1 MSKILGIDISKHQGN
16 FDFAK
21 VDSKYLNFVVIRA
34 GYGKGNIDS
43 QFINNV
49 NKVKNLKIPFG
60 LYWYSYALK
69 VEDAKIEAVKFI
81 EQIKIAQEIAGDLF
95 KLPAFIDME
104 DADGYKK
111 NRGMPSAQTLV
122 DICEVYL
129 SAINN
134 CGVYASQSWFDNQ
147 LKGLKDCKRW
157 VAKWGNNN
165 TELETGEVVNCFMQQ
180 FSSKLIQGDYR
191 LDLNILNDTS
201 ILNSVQVTPVSA
213 KNTTVSGG
221 ESLKTTVSTYTVK
234 KGDTLSAIAAKYKT
248 TVAKLVS
255 LNGIKDANKIY
266 VGQKIK
272 ITETTPK
279 TVSKVYTVKKGDTL
293 SGIAIKLGVSVD
305 YLVKKNN
312 IKNRNLIYP
321 GHKVKY

>member
-1 MSKILGIDISKHQGN
+1 MSKLLGIDISKHQGN

-34 GYGKGNIDS
+34 GYGKGNVDS

-60 LYWYSYALK
+60 LYWYSYALN
-69 VEDAKIEAVKFI
+69 VEEAKIEAVKFI
-81 EQIKIAQEIAGDLF
+81 EQIKKAQEIAGDLF

-104 DADGYKK
+104 DADAYKK
-111 NRGMPSAQTLV
+111 NHGMPSNQTLV

-129 SAINN
+129 NAISN
-134 CGVYASQSWFDNQ
+134 CGVYASQSWFENQ
-147 LKGLKDCKRW
+147 LKGLKECKRW

-165 TELETGEVVNCFMQQ
+165 TELEANEVVDCFMQQ
-180 FSSKLIQGDYR
+180 YSSKLIQGDYR
-191 LDLNILNDTS
+191 LDLNILNDTA
-201 ILNSVQVTPVSA
+201 ILNSVQATPVAVTNSA
-213 KNTTVSGG
+213 VSGG
-221 ESLKTTVSTYTVK
+221 ESLKTTVSTYTIK
-234 KGDTLSAIAAKYKT
+234 KGDTLSAIATKYKT

-272 ITETTPK
+272 L
-279 TVSKVYTVKKGDTL
+279 TVAVQQSSSNVYTVKKGDTL
-293 SGIAIKLGVSVD
+293 SGIAAELGVTVD
-305 YLVKKNN
+305 YLVKKNS

-321 GHKVKY
+321 GQKVEY